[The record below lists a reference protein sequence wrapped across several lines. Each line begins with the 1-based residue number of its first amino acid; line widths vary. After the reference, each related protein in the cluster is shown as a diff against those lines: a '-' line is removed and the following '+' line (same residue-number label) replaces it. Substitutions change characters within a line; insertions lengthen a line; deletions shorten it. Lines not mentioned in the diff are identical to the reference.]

1 MAVALEQK
9 RDVNLSYSI
18 LDVKAAIRTV
28 CNNSGGKVMLK
39 NENDLMNTFSLQLL
53 GGMMVF
59 VPITIQLKQ
68 ISENETNFYLVTTSS
83 TNTPNQSNQIIDNFL
98 NNISKVLSG
107 DVSEMSAK
115 KGCIVLLP
123 FLIPFFAYSSAK
135 SIMIE
140 WLRS

>member
-1 MAVALEQK
+1 MAIALEQR

-39 NENDLMNTFSLQLL
+39 NENDLMNTFSLQLM
-53 GGMMVF
+53 GGLLVF

-68 ISENETNFYLVTTSS
+68 ISENETNFNLVTTSS
-83 TNTPNQSNQIIDNFL
+83 TNTPYQSNEIIDNFL
-98 NNISKVLSG
+98 NKISKVLSG

-123 FLIPFFAYSSAK
+123 FLIPFFAFSYTK
-135 SIMIE
+135 NILLE
-140 WLRS
+140 WLNN

>member
-1 MAVALEQK
+1 MAVALELK
-9 RDVNLSYSI
+9 RDVNLNYSI
-18 LDVKAAIRTV
+18 LDVKTAIRNV

-39 NENDLMNTFSLQLL
+39 NENDLMNTFTLQLL
-53 GGMMVF
+53 GGLLVF

-68 ISENETNFYLVTTSS
+68 ISEKETNFSLVTTSTS
-83 TNTPNQSNQIIDNFL
+83 NTPNQSNEIIDNFL

-107 DVSEMSAK
+107 DVSDLSNK
-115 KGCIVLLP
+115 KGCVILLP

-135 SIMIE
+135 NIMIE